1 VILRL
6 KRRLKEDFDVTTAT
20 TAEEVL
26 ELGKAGWTKYDEAT
40 FNGVNMHFY
49 RRPKRFGNLKNY

>member
-1 VILRL
+1 VHAIAF
-6 KRRLKEDFDVTTAT
+6 KEEDFDVTTVT
-20 TAEEVL
+20 TAEEAL

-49 RRPKRFGNLKNY
+49 RRPKRFGA